1 MNLWT
6 LLATVTSILKGGS
19 ESPAAGTPADV
30 GLPAAARNRRPF
42 TILVEG
48 NVGSGKSTLLR
59 DLDQL
64 EGFAVVPEP
73 VKLWQ
78 NVSGTNLLNEMINDG
93 ERWLTTFQL
102 YSLNT
107 RLNNTLSQGLDAK
120 YRVMERSIYSQQYVF
135 TQIMKE
141 REGLTEGEYAL
152 LKKWFDFLLSYSEL
166 DLGVDLIIYVKADTD
181 VLEKRIAER
190 GRKEE
195 VGHVGRSFLADVT
208 RHHDAW
214 LIDHVHPVPAPV
226 LVVDGNKDVG
236 SVMREALVGLHDL
249 IPGITFKYKKPHR
262 Q

>member
-6 LLATVTSILKGGS
+6 LLATVTSILNGGS
-19 ESPAAGTPADV
+19 ESPAGGDGMPTPV
-30 GLPAAARNRRPF
+30 ARNRRPF

-48 NVGSGKSTLLR
+48 NVGSGKTTLLH
-59 DLDQL
+59 DLNRL
-64 EGFAVVPEP
+64 EGFQVVPEP

-93 ERWLTTFQL
+93 NRWLTSFQL

-107 RLNNTLSQGLDAK
+107 RLNNTLSQELDAP

-141 REGLTEGEYAL
+141 DGGMTEGEYAL

-166 DLGVDLIIYVKADTD
+166 DLGVDLIIYVRADID

-195 VGHVGRSFLADVT
+195 VGHVGGSFLADVT

-214 LIDHVHPVPAPV
+214 LLDHVYPVPAPV
-226 LVVDGNKDVG
+226 LVIDGNKDVKT
-236 SVMREALVGLHDL
+236 VMREALIGLHDH
-249 IPGITFKYKKPHR
+249 IPGITFRYKKPH
-262 Q
+262 QDKQ

>member
-6 LLATVTSILKGGS
+6 LLATVTSILNGGS
-19 ESPAAGTPADV
+19 ESPAGV
-30 GLPAAARNRRPF
+30 GLPANPVARDRRRPF

-48 NVGSGKSTLLR
+48 NVGSGKTTLLR
-59 DLDQL
+59 DLNGL
-64 EGFAVVPEP
+64 EGFAIVPEP

-93 ERWLTTFQL
+93 NRWLTAFQL

-107 RLNNTLSQGLDAK
+107 RLNNTLSQELDAQ

-135 TQIMKE
+135 TQIMKDSG
-141 REGLTEGEYAL
+141 GLTEGEYAL

-166 DLGVDLIIYVKADTD
+166 DLGVDLIIYVRADVD

-195 VGHVGRSFLADVT
+195 VGHVGRNFLADVT
-208 RHHDAW
+208 RYHDAW
-214 LIDHVHPVPAPV
+214 LIDQAYPVPAPV
-226 LVVDGNKDVG
+226 LVIDGNKDVK
-236 SVMREALVGLHDL
+236 SVMREALIGLHDL
-249 IPGITFKYKKPHR
+249 IPGITFKHKKSHNDK